1 MGAVGNPTGGF
12 AEMNFLKKNRTLLI
26 VLLVLAGAVT
36 AFFYFRQSNTAS
48 AAAQWQTAKISTGD
62 LVATVGATGTVRPNQ
77 TAVIVW
83 QTSGT
88 VGDVSVKVGDQ
99 VSGGDVLASIE
110 KTSLPQSIILAE
122 ADLAAA
128 QRSLEDLLASKTPA
142 AQAYI
147 ALRNAQEKY
156 DKAFNYRDSL
166 NGPITIEKIKWFKEK
181 IGGKTYEVPRKVEE
195 EVMPDTESIDEA
207 DADLALAQAQLDDA
221 QRAWDRIKDGP
232 DPADIIA
239 AEARIAAA
247 QATLNMARLTAP
259 FAGTIS
265 EAHPMP
271 GDQVGAGVT
280 AFRIDDLS
288 HLLVDVQI
296 SEIDI
301 NSIQIGQ
308 EVSMSFDAILDQDYT
323 GIVTEVGKVG
333 TNVGGVV
340 NFTVTVELT
349 DADEQVKPGMTAAV
363 NIVVKEIND
372 VLLVP
377 NRAVRLVDG
386 KRVVYVL
393 LADGTLEQVEIR
405 LGSSSDTLSVL
416 ASDNLKEGEEIVL
429 NPPQEFG
436 NDGPP
441 FMRR

>member
-1 MGAVGNPTGGF
+1 
-12 AEMNFLKKNRTLLI
+12 MNFLKKNRTLWI
-26 VLLVLAGAVT
+26 VLLVLAVAAA
-36 AFFYFRQSNTAS
+36 AFFYLRQSNTAN
-48 AAAQWQTAKISTGD
+48 AAAQWQTTKIKTDD
-62 LVATVGATGTVRPNQ
+62 LVATVGATGTVRSNQ

-88 VGDVSVKVGDQ
+88 VGEVSVKVGDQ
-99 VSGGDVLASIE
+99 VSGGDVLAALE
-110 KTSLPQSIILAE
+110 KTSLAQNIILAE
-122 ADLAAA
+122 ADLATA
-128 QRSLEDLLASKTPA
+128 QIALEDLLASKTPA
-142 AQAYI
+142 AQAFI
-147 ALRNAQEKY
+147 ALRAAQEKY

-166 NGPITIEKIKWFKEK
+166 NGPITIEKIKMSK
-181 IGGKTYEVPRKVEE
+181 IKIAGKTYEIPEKVEV
-195 EVMPDTESIDEA
+195 EVLPDTESIDEA
-207 DADLALAQAQLDDA
+207 DADLALAEAQLDDA
-221 QRAWDRIKDGP
+221 KRAWERIKDGP
-232 DPADIIA
+232 SQADIIA

-288 HLLVDVQI
+288 RLLVDVQI
-296 SEIDI
+296 SEVDI
-301 NSIQIGQ
+301 NSIQVGQ
-308 EVSMSFDAILDQDYT
+308 EVSLSFDAILDKKYH
-323 GIVTEVGKVG
+323 GVVTEVGKVG
-333 TNVGGVV
+333 SNVGGVV

-349 DADEQVKPGMTAAV
+349 DADDQVKPGMTAAV
-363 NIVVKEIND
+363 NIVVREINN

-393 LADGTLEQVEIR
+393 LEDGTLEQVEIR
-405 LGSSSDTLSVL
+405 LGSSSDTMSVL
-416 ASDNLKEGEEIVL
+416 VSDNLKEGEEIVL

>member
-1 MGAVGNPTGGF
+1 
-12 AEMNFLKKNRTLLI
+12 MNFLRKNRTLLI
-26 VLLVLAGAVT
+26 VLLVLAVAAA
-36 AFFYFRQSNTAS
+36 AFFYLRQSNTAS
-48 AAAQWQTAKISTGD
+48 AAAQWQTAKIETGN

-83 QTSGT
+83 QSSGT
-88 VGDVSVKVGDQ
+88 VEDVSVKVGDR
-99 VSGGDVLASIE
+99 VSDGDVLAALE
-110 KTSLPQSIILAE
+110 KTSLSQNIILAE
-122 ADLAAA
+122 ADLATARTA
-128 QRSLEDLLASKTPA
+128 LEDLLASKTPA
-142 AQAYI
+142 AQSFI
-147 ALRNAQEKY
+147 ALRAAQEKY

-166 NGPITIEKIKWFKEK
+166 NGPITVEKIKMSRIK
-181 IGGKTYEVPRKVEE
+181 IAGKTYEIPEKVEV
-195 EVMPDTESIDEA
+195 EVMPDVESIDEA
-207 DADLALAQAQLDDA
+207 DADLALAEAQLDDA
-221 QRAWDRIKDGP
+221 RRAWERVKDGP
-232 DPADIIA
+232 SQADIIA

-288 HLLVDVQI
+288 RLLVDVQI
-296 SEIDI
+296 SEVDI
-301 NSIQIGQ
+301 NSIQVGQ
-308 EVSMSFDAILDQDYT
+308 EVSLSFDAILDKKYH
-323 GIVTEVGKVG
+323 GVIAEVGKVG
-333 TNVGGVV
+333 SNVGGVV

-363 NIVVKEIND
+363 NIVVREIND

-386 KRVVYVL
+386 KRVVYL
-393 LADGTLEQVEIR
+393 LLEDGTLEQVEIR
-405 LGSSSDTLSVL
+405 LGSSSDTMSVL
-416 ASDNLKEGEEIVL
+416 ASENLEEGDQVVL
-429 NPPQEFG
+429 NPPQNFG

-441 FMRR
+441 FMQR

>member
-1 MGAVGNPTGGF
+1 
-12 AEMNFLKKNRTLLI
+12 MNFLKKNRALWI
-26 VLLVLAGAVT
+26 VLLVLAAAAA

-48 AAAQWQTAKISTGD
+48 AAAQWQTATIGTGD

-88 VGDVSVKVGDQ
+88 VGDVSVKVGDH
-99 VSGGDVLASIE
+99 VSDGDVLASLE
-110 KTSLPQSIILAE
+110 KTSLPQNIILAE
-122 ADLAAA
+122 ADLVTA

-142 AQAYI
+142 AQAFI
-147 ALRNAQEKY
+147 TLRAAQEKY

-166 NGPITIEKIKWFKEK
+166 NGPITIEKIKWVKEK
-181 IGGKTYEVPRKVEE
+181 IGGRTFEVPRKVE
-195 EVMPDTESIDEA
+195 VKVDPDTESIDEA
-207 DADLALAQAQLDDA
+207 QADLDLAAAQLEDA
-221 QRAWDRIKDGP
+221 KRAWELIKDGP
-232 DPADIIA
+232 DPADITS

-259 FAGTIS
+259 FAGTLS
-265 EAHPMP
+265 EVHPMP

-296 SEIDI
+296 SEVDI
-301 NSIQIGQ
+301 NSIQVGQ
-308 EVSMSFDAILDQDYT
+308 GVSMSFDAILGQDYT
-323 GIVTEVGKVG
+323 GVVTDVGKVG
-333 TNVGGVV
+333 ANVGGVV

-349 DADEQVKPGMTAAV
+349 DADELVKPGMTAAV

-386 KRVVYVL
+386 KRVVFVL

-405 LGSSSDTLSVL
+405 LGSSSDTMSVL
-416 ASDNLKEGEEIVL
+416 ASDNLKEGERVVL
-429 NPPQEFG
+429 NPPQDFG